1 MVVLL
6 TLSTALLAL
15 LVIEWWRPLRSVR
28 ALAVL
33 LALILLGFAQPGLG
47 RAVRAA
53 IEVPAADRATGLGGE
68 HVQPDGYAS
77 GVLTMERA
85 VERDAAFGMPYRAIA
100 IAGLVWL
107 AVSQSLRRRVPA
119 QVVRVGRTSGG
130 SAA

>member
-6 TLSTALLAL
+6 TLSITLLAL
-15 LVIEWWRPLRSVR
+15 LAIEWSRPLRSIR

-33 LALILLGFAQPGLG
+33 LALVLLGFAQPGLG

-53 IEVPAADRATGLGGE
+53 IEVPAADRDTSLGGQ

-107 AVSQSLRRRVPA
+107 AVSQSLRRRVPDQLVHVA
-119 QVVRVGRTSGG
+119 RGSGG